1 MMSALLV
8 LWLAQTPSA
17 PPQPPQ
23 LQELGAS
30 VTSLYRSIR
39 KNLIGAAEKM
49 PEEHYGFRP
58 TPDVRSFGEIIG
70 HVANTQ
76 YNFCVAA
83 LGGPSPNK
91 ENLEKKATKAELVKA
106 LNDALAYCD
115 KAYDGLTD
123 EGLHAAAKFG
133 TSSIT
138 GGYALIFNIAHDN
151 EHYGNLVTYMRMKGL
166 VPPSSGG

>member
-1 MMSALLV
+1 MLSAVLV
-8 LWLAQTPSA
+8 LSLAQAAAT
-17 PPQPPQ
+17 PPQPSKA
-23 LQELGAS
+23 QELSAS

-39 KNLIGAAEKM
+39 KNLVGAAEKM

-58 TPDVRSFGEIIG
+58 TPEVRSFGEIIG
-70 HVANTQ
+70 HVANAQ
-76 YNFCVAA
+76 YNFCTAA
-83 LGGPSPNK
+83 LGVPSPNT
-91 ENLEKKATKAELVKA
+91 ENLERKATKAELVKA
-106 LNDALAYCD
+106 LNDALAFCD

-123 EGLHAAAKFG
+123 DGLHAAAKFG
-133 TSSIT
+133 TSAIT